1 VNNWRDDL
9 SKLFIRAGVSH
20 AHPRRFRHTLAA
32 SLLEQGV
39 PLSEVAMILGNSAKV
54 VERHHP

>member
-1 VNNWRDDL
+1 MPTP
-9 SKLFIRAGVSH
+9 H
-20 AHPRRFRHTLAA
+20 RFRHTLAA

-39 PLSEVAMILGNSAKV
+39 PLSEVAMILGNTAKV